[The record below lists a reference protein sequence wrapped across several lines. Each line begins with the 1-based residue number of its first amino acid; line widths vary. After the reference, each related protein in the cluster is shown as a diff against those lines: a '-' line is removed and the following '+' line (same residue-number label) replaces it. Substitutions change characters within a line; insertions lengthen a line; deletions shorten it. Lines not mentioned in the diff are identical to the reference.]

1 MLSIATLH
9 AVDYYTDAAS
19 EAFGYYGGQ
28 QGSGEV
34 DPPGHWTGALARQY
48 FGTDATVRREDFAAL
63 FFGIDPQ
70 SGRSLTKSADPLG
83 FACWQA
89 ERIAADPARTAD
101 ERRAARQQA
110 GELRG
115 QIKARESKD
124 GWRGHRAGIDLTFSA
139 PKDFS
144 LLVAAADPD
153 ERHRLL
159 AAWRRSVEATLTD
172 AEQRYAKTR
181 LRDPA
186 GRLTKEH
193 IAGAAI
199 AMFEHIAARPVG
211 DQPPDPDAHLHC
223 VMFSPVLCHDAATR
237 ALFSNDLRLN
247 LKVLDAEARAR
258 LAQELAGMGYA
269 VTEDRQKHC
278 MSFHLP
284 GISEAE
290 RIRYSKRRGE
300 IVAGINAGQFQSSA
314 VAAIGTRQGKGDW
327 SRADALAAWR
337 EDFAAH
343 GLTLERIRQAPPP
356 DERQHRSD
364 AEILAD
370 LLAMQSYFSARDLRQ
385 ALWEEAQFIPAGGLP
400 AGMDIGHW
408 IDARANQLLQSPDLL
423 EAQLPDGSTASR
435 LRSATGD
442 EEPIFTTRSLLRR
455 EIALDAAVNAL
466 GQTQLHAVGWAEA
479 SRIVAAQERRKTAE
493 AQAKATAAGQPLP
506 EDFRW
511 AYRDDQKAAI
521 AQVLAGPDVG
531 FIQAYAGTGKT
542 TAAAAMIEV
551 WRAKGKKVIAL
562 APSNKAAG
570 QLTEDCQLTGEN
582 VALTVDAF
590 LRSKAKDG
598 VDADTVL
605 FVDEAS
611 MLGFDN
617 AEALVNLAC
626 ERGAKIVFQGDKEQL
641 PSVARGRFFANCIE
655 QRLGTEAAELTV
667 ITRQREAWARAA
679 TNAAA
684 RGDFATTM
692 GLLDQHDLIHTEGTD
707 EAVLDRIARDHL
719 ADPRPVDQK
728 LIVASRNADV
738 AALNARIRQALVDG
752 GLISGGVPC
761 LAGKERR
768 QPMLIGVGDRL
779 IFTDTLKDGRRKL
792 AVNGAIG
799 TVQAVEAT
807 DGGVQVRVLLDGQRD
822 PVVFDT
828 RDFTA
833 FQHAY
838 AISIHKSQGATV
850 ESCRYLFSEFV
861 SSELAYVGMSRHRS
875 TFGLYCRTDQK
886 AGLAGWMGKRIEKLD
901 ARDLV
906 SVAELN
912 AAAARLRGQDAVRAN
927 AARRHV
933 LDRLSQGV
941 RRVVEAVKAQVAE
954 RLPSL
959 PALPAISTTGLDAL
973 RRHRQRLAGHVA
985 RLRLSVMPAVPRV
998 PWMPSVAPSA
1008 PAPVSLI
1015 DKLRQR
1021 RQPTGQKGG
1030 PAQRLS

>member
-19 EAFGYYGGQ
+19 EAFGYYDGQ
-28 QGSGEV
+28 DGTGEV

-48 FGTDATVRREDFAAL
+48 FGMDATVRREDFAAL

-70 SGRSLTKSADPLG
+70 SGRSLTKSADPVG
-83 FACWQA
+83 FACWQV
-89 ERIAADPARTAD
+89 ERIATDPARTAD

-110 GELRG
+110 AELRG
-115 QIKARESKD
+115 QIKARESKE

-153 ERHRLL
+153 ERQRLL

-181 LRDPA
+181 QRDPT
-186 GRLTKEH
+186 GRLTKEN

-211 DQPPDPDAHLHC
+211 EQPPDPDVHLHC

-269 VTEDRQKHC
+269 VTEDRQKNC
-278 MSFHLP
+278 TAFHLP
-284 GISEAE
+284 GITETE
-290 RIRYSKRRGE
+290 RLRYSKRRGE
-300 IVAGINAGQFQSSA
+300 IVAGLAGGQFQSSA

-327 SRADALAAWR
+327 SRADALGAWR
-337 EDFAAH
+337 ADFASH
-343 GLTLERIRQAPPP
+343 GLTVERIRQAPPP
-356 DERQHRSD
+356 DERPPRTD

-370 LLAMQSYFSARDLRQ
+370 LLSMQSYFSARELRQ
-385 ALWEEAQFIPAGGLP
+385 ALWEEAQFVRLP
-400 AGMDIGHW
+400 AGTDLGHW

-442 EEPIFTTRSLLRR
+442 EEPIFTTRSLLLR

-466 GQTQLHAVGWAEA
+466 GQTKRHAVGWAEA
-479 SRIVAAQERRKTAE
+479 SRIVEAQERRKTME
-493 AQAKATAAGQPLP
+493 ANDKAAADGKPLP
-506 EDFRW
+506 ADFRW

-551 WRAKGKKVIAL
+551 WRAQGKKVVAL

-570 QLTEDCQLTGEN
+570 QLSEDCQLTGDDI
-582 VALTVDAF
+582 ALTVDAF
-590 LRSKAKDG
+590 LRSKARDA
-598 VDADTVL
+598 VDAETVL

-617 AEALVNLAC
+617 AEALVNLAR
-626 ERGAKIVFQGDKEQL
+626 ERGCKIVFQGDKEQL

-692 GLLDQHDLIHTEGTD
+692 GLLDQHGLIHTEGTD
-707 EAVLDRIARDHL
+707 EAVIDRIARDHL

-738 AALNARIRQALVDG
+738 AALNARIRQALVKG
-752 GLISGGVPC
+752 GLISEGVPC

-768 QPMLIGVGDRL
+768 QPTLVGVGDRL
-779 IFTDTLKDGRRKL
+779 IFTDTLKEGRRKL

-807 DGGVQVRVLLDGQRD
+807 DGGEGNVLVRVLLDGQRD

-828 RDFTA
+828 RDFAA

-861 SSELAYVGMSRHRS
+861 SSELAYVGMSRHRD
-875 TFGLYCRTDQK
+875 TFGLYCRADQK

-906 SVAELN
+906 SLEELN
-912 AAAARLRGQDAVRAN
+912 AAAACLRGQDAVRAN

-933 LDRLSQGV
+933 LDRLPKVV
-941 RRVVEAVKAQVAE
+941 RRLVEEVKAQVIE

-959 PALPAISTTGLDAL
+959 PALPAISTMGLDAL

-985 RLRLSVMPAVPRV
+985 RLRQAVRPMVPAVPC
-998 PWMPSVAPSA
+998 MPSV
-1008 PAPVSLI
+1008 PVADSLL

-1021 RQPTGQKGG
+1021 RQATGPKGG
-1030 PAQRLS
+1030 AAPRMS

>member
-1 MLSIATLH
+1 
-9 AVDYYTDAAS
+9 
-19 EAFGYYGGQ
+19 
-28 QGSGEV
+28 
-34 DPPGHWTGALARQY
+34 
-48 FGTDATVRREDFAAL
+48 
-63 FFGIDPQ
+63 
-70 SGRSLTKSADPLG
+70 
-83 FACWQA
+83 
-89 ERIAADPARTAD
+89 
-101 ERRAARQQA
+101 
-110 GELRG
+110 
-115 QIKARESKD
+115 
-124 GWRGHRAGIDLTFSA
+124 
-139 PKDFS
+139 
-144 LLVAAADPD
+144 
-153 ERHRLL
+153 
-159 AAWRRSVEATLTD
+159 
-172 AEQRYAKTR
+172 
-181 LRDPA
+181 
-186 GRLTKEH
+186 
-193 IAGAAI
+193 
-199 AMFEHIAARPVG
+199 
-211 DQPPDPDAHLHC
+211 
-223 VMFSPVLCHDAATR
+223 
-237 ALFSNDLRLN
+237 
-247 LKVLDAEARAR
+247 
-258 LAQELAGMGYA
+258 
-269 VTEDRQKHC
+269 
-278 MSFHLP
+278 
-284 GISEAE
+284 
-290 RIRYSKRRGE
+290 
-300 IVAGINAGQFQSSA
+300 
-314 VAAIGTRQGKGDW
+314 
-327 SRADALAAWR
+327 
-337 EDFAAH
+337 
-343 GLTLERIRQAPPP
+343 
-356 DERQHRSD
+356 
-364 AEILAD
+364 
-370 LLAMQSYFSARDLRQ
+370 
-385 ALWEEAQFIPAGGLP
+385 
-400 AGMDIGHW
+400 
-408 IDARANQLLQSPDLL
+408 
-423 EAQLPDGSTASR
+423 
-435 LRSATGD
+435 
-442 EEPIFTTRSLLRR
+442 
-455 EIALDAAVNAL
+455 L
-466 GQTQLHAVGWAEA
+466 GQTQRHAVGWAEA
-479 SRIVAAQERRKTAE
+479 SRIVEKQEQRKTAE
-493 AQAKATAAGQPLP
+493 AKDKAVTDGKPLP
-506 EDFRW
+506 ADFRW

-551 WRAKGKKVIAL
+551 WRAQGKKVIAL

-590 LRSKAKDG
+590 LRSKSRDG

-617 AEALVNLAC
+617 AEALVNLAR

-641 PSVARGRFFANCIE
+641 PSVARGRFFAHCIE

-667 ITRQREAWARAA
+667 ITRQRQDWARAA

-719 ADPRPVDQK
+719 ADPRAVDQK

-738 AALNARIRQALVDG
+738 AALNARIRQALVEG

-807 DGGVQVRVLLDGQRD
+807 DGGEGNVLVRVLLDGQRD

-828 RDFTA
+828 RDFAA

-875 TFGLYCRTDQK
+875 TFGLYCRADQK

-906 SVAELN
+906 SVEELN

-985 RLRLSVMPAVPRV
+985 RLRQSVMPAVPC
-998 PWMPSVAPSA
+998 MPSVAPSV

-1021 RQPTGQKGG
+1021 RQPAGQKGG
-1030 PAQRLS
+1030 PAPRLS

>member
-19 EAFGYYGGQ
+19 EAFGYYGGKDDQ
-28 QGSGEV
+28 GEV
-34 DPPGHWTGALARQY
+34 DPPGYWTGTLARQH
-48 FGTDATVRREDFAAL
+48 FGKDATVQREDFAAL

-70 SGRSLTKSADPLG
+70 SGRSLTKSADPVG

-89 ERIAADPARTAD
+89 ERIAADSARSAD
-101 ERRAARQQA
+101 ERRTAREQV

-115 QIKARESKD
+115 EIKARDSKE

-144 LLVAAADPD
+144 LLVAAANPV
-153 ERHRLL
+153 ERQRLL

-181 LRDPA
+181 QRDPA

-193 IAGAAI
+193 IAGCAI
-199 AMFEHIAARPVG
+199 AMFEHITARPVEG
-211 DQPPDPDAHLHC
+211 HPPDPDAHMHC

-269 VTEDRQKHC
+269 VTEDRQKNC
-278 MSFHLP
+278 TSFHLP
-284 GISEAE
+284 GITEAE
-290 RIRYSKRRGE
+290 RVRYSKRRGE
-300 IVAGINAGQFQSSA
+300 IVAGLAAGQFQTAA

-327 SRADALAAWR
+327 SRADALAAWQAG
-337 EDFAAH
+337 FATH
-343 GLTLERIRQAPPP
+343 GLTVERIKQAPPP
-356 DERQHRSD
+356 DERPPRTN
-364 AEILAD
+364 AEILAN
-370 LLAMQSYFSARDLRQ
+370 LLAMQSYFSARELRQ
-385 ALWEEAQFIPAGGLP
+385 ALWEEAQFATLP
-400 AGMDIGHW
+400 AGTDLGHW
-408 IDARANQLLQSPDLL
+408 IDARANQLLQSSDLL

-455 EIALDAAVNAL
+455 EIALDDAVAGL
-466 GQTQLHAVGWAEA
+466 GQTRRHAVGWDEAKVIVEGHEQIKTTEARAEA
-479 SRIVAAQERRKTAE
+479 VAEGK
-493 AQAKATAAGQPLP
+493 PLP
-506 EDFRW
+506 ENFCW

-521 AQVLAGPDVG
+521 AQVLAGPDIG
-531 FIQAYAGTGKT
+531 FIQAFAGTGKT

-551 WRAKGKKVIAL
+551 WRTKGMKVVAL

-570 QLTEDCQLTGEN
+570 QLSDDCHLTGN
-582 VALTVDAF
+582 DKALTVDAF
-590 LRSKAKDG
+590 LLSKAR
-598 VDADTVL
+598 DAVNANTAL

-611 MLGFDN
+611 MLGFDH
-617 AEALVNLAC
+617 AEALINLAR
-626 ERGAKIVFQGDKEQL
+626 ERGCKIVFQGDKEQL

-655 QRLGTEAAELTV
+655 KRLGTEAAELTV
-667 ITRQREAWARAA
+667 ITRQREEWARAA

-692 GLLDQHDLIHTEGTD
+692 AMLDTHGLIHADGTD

-728 LIVASRNADV
+728 MIVASRNADV
-738 AALNARIRQALVDG
+738 AMLNARIRQALVEG

-761 LAGKERR
+761 MAGKERR
-768 QPMLIGVGDRL
+768 QPIMIGVGDRL
-779 IFTDTLKDGRRKL
+779 IFTDTLKAGRKKV

-799 TVQAVEAT
+799 TVQSAEAT
-807 DGGVQVRVLLDGQRD
+807 DEGVRVRVLLDGQRD
-822 PVVFDT
+822 PVVFNA
-828 RDFTA
+828 RDFAA

-861 SSELAYVGMSRHRS
+861 SSELAYVGMSRHRDN
-875 TFGLYCRTDQK
+875 FGLYCRADQK
-886 AGLAGWMGKRIEKLD
+886 AGLANWMGKRIEKLD

-906 SVAELN
+906 SADELN
-912 AAAARLRGQDAVRAN
+912 AAAARLRGQDAVRVN

-933 LDRLSQGV
+933 LTRLSKIV
-941 RRVVEAVKAQVAE
+941 RRLVKRAKTDLVE
-954 RLPSL
+954 RLPSI
-959 PALPAISTTGLDAL
+959 PTAALDSL
-973 RRHRQRLAGHVA
+973 RVHRQTLAGHLV
-985 RLRLSVMPAVPRV
+985 RLRRLGHPAVNSAVV
-998 PWMPSVAPSA
+998 PSIASPEATATPN
-1008 PAPVSLI
+1008 PSLI
-1015 DKLRQR
+1015 EKLHQR
-1021 RQPTGQKGG
+1021 RKQIRQEGG
-1030 PAQRLS
+1030 TAPHIP